1 MGTIDRHRQQAELCL
16 QLARLTS
23 LRHEAE
29 MLRTRAQEHL
39 HEAERLL
46 EREARTHPPGQR
58 TA

>member
-39 HEAERLL
+39 REAERLL
-46 EREARTHPPGQR
+46 EREACTHPSAGR

>member
-29 MLRTRAQEHL
+29 MLRARAQEHL
-39 HEAERLL
+39 READRLL
-46 EREARTHPPGQR
+46 EQEVRTHTPGQR